1 MAKQTWLLLVT
12 ALGLGAVQACSDSD
26 NPTYPPA
33 SAGSGGRAGAGGHSA
48 AAGHAGTQA
57 VAGSTNGEAG
67 ESPSDAGAGGE
78 AEPGNAGAM
87 NGGSGGNTPNAGSG
101 GTATSA
107 GSGGTA
113 TNAGSGGTSPN
124 AGSGGTATNG
134 GSGGTSPN
142 AGNGGVGGSGGTSPS
157 GGSAGVGGAGTTFTL
172 QTTTLGQV
180 ISTASGRSL
189 YVFNTDTAAN
199 GATPPVSTCS
209 GGCLGN
215 WPVYYGNPV
224 SVPPGLS
231 ASDFS
236 SFDRGSGVMQSTY
249 KGWPLYTYYQDN
261 AVGDVIGEDLG
272 PHKWYTVKLPFTTP
286 GATTFTLQ
294 TTTLGKVIS
303 TATGHSL
310 YFFKSDTVGTSSTP
324 PTSACTA
331 GCLGTWPIYY
341 GNPISV
347 PLGLLASDF
356 GSFDRGSGVMQSTYK
371 GWPLYTYTPDNAVGD
386 VIGEDVGHLWYTAKS
401 PFVVP

>member
-1 MAKQTWLLLVT
+1 MGPTFRERTLMAKQTWLLLVT

-142 AGNGGVGGSGGTSPS
+142 AG
-157 GGSAGVGGAGTTFTL
+157 
-172 QTTTLGQV
+172 
-180 ISTASGRSL
+180 
-189 YVFNTDTAAN
+189 N